1 MKLFCCILFIFLATV
16 NAMAQQSY
24 WQQRVDNVITA
35 TLNDKDHTL
44 DGFIKISY
52 TNNSPDTLTYIWFHL
67 WPNAYKN
74 DRTAFSEQMLE
85 MGNTKFY
92 FSAASQKG
100 YINQLDFRV
109 NDTRAVVQD
118 HPVHQDIVQVILPA
132 ALTPQQTVLITT
144 PFHVKLPD
152 RFSRLG
158 HDGQSYAITQWYP
171 KPAVYD
177 RRGWHPM
184 PYLAQGEF
192 YSEFGNFNVSITLP
206 ENYVVAATGQ
216 LQNTEELN
224 WLKTRAGFTWQPVRE
239 RKKVKGGMYK
249 TVQHNFPASSS
260 NVKTLQYTAENVHD
274 FAWFADKRFAV
285 TMDTCL
291 LASGEI
297 INTYAYCLPAQKQS
311 FANVQGYLKK
321 ALRFYSD
328 ALGQYPYPAASVV
341 QGFEGMNGGMEY
353 PMLGVVQ
360 SSNNQVLF
368 EKIVAHETG
377 HNWLYGVLASNEREH
392 AWMDEGM
399 TTFYDRRYSDAH
411 NSNLAFWRGMTP
423 EKINR
428 ILLESAIS
436 VKTDQPVDL
445 SAQEYSAFNYGLSV
459 YTKASLWMKLLEE
472 RLGQVRFDSAMQRYY
487 SNWQFKHPYPE
498 DFKSIVDKA
507 GDQNN
512 DSLFASLSATG
523 RLTPPAKKQ
532 IRLTLIG
539 KPDETGK
546 YHYIGIA
553 PALGYNYYDQLMVG
567 GIVHNYSLP
576 LQPFKFVVLPLY
588 ATGSK
593 QLNGIARVSY
603 TWYPQNVFYSVEA
616 GASGA
621 LFTRNTYTDSAGH
634 TNYLRFNKVAPYLR
648 FTFRNRDV
656 HSQLR
661 RYIQLKYYLIGEDN
675 LSFGWDSVEMKSTY
689 SVQKKRR
696 SLGQIRL
703 VTENYRALY
712 PYKWELQLEA
722 GKSFGRIA
730 YTGNYFFNYPKGG
743 GMNVRGFAGK
753 FFYLGNKSSLSYS
766 DTYPYYLN
774 MTAPKGEE
782 DYTYSNYFVGRNEFD
797 GFLSQQVMM
806 RDGGFKVRTDFLSN
820 KVGKTDNWLLAA
832 NFTSTIHPK
841 LPVKLFFDAG
851 TSSNAWESESDEPR
865 LLFDAGVQL
874 SLFKD
879 ILNIYVPVIYSKVYR
894 DYFRSTPGN
903 NFWQRISF
911 SIDIQHINFKKFHP
925 LLPF

>member
-1 MKLFCCILFIFLATV
+1 
-16 NAMAQQSY
+16 MAQQVY
-24 WQQRVDNVITA
+24 WQQRADNVITA

-52 TNNSPDTLTYIWFHL
+52 TNHSPDTLTYIWFHL

-74 DRTAFSEQMLE
+74 DRTAFSEQLVE

-92 FSAASQKG
+92 FSDASEKG

-109 NDTRAVVQD
+109 NDTRAIVQD
-118 HPVHQDIVQVILPA
+118 HPVHQDIVQLILPA
-132 ALTPQQTVLITT
+132 ALAPGQNILITT
-144 PFHVKLPD
+144 PFHVKIPNH
-152 RFSRLG
+152 FSRLG

-177 RRGWHPM
+177 RNGWHPM
-184 PYLAQGEF
+184 PYLDKGEF
-192 YSEFGNFNVSITLP
+192 YGEFGNFNVTITLP

-216 LQNTEELN
+216 LQNVEEQQ
-224 WLKTRAGFTWQPVRE
+224 WLKKRVYFTWQPVRE

-249 TVQHNFPASSS
+249 VVQQNFPTSASG
-260 NVKTLQYTAENVHD
+260 VKTLQYTAENVHD
-274 FAWFADKRFAV
+274 FAWFADKRFVV

-291 LASGEI
+291 LASGKQV
-297 INTYAYCLPAQKQS
+297 NTYAYHLLAQKQS
-311 FANVQGYLKK
+311 FANVHEYLKK
-321 ALRFYSD
+321 ALHFYSET
-328 ALGQYPYPAASVV
+328 LGQYPYPGISVV
-341 QGFEGMNGGMEY
+341 QGLAGTQGGMEY
-353 PMLGVVQ
+353 PGLAAVQ
-360 SSNNQVLF
+360 TTNNSALL
-368 EKIVAHETG
+368 EKIIAHETG
-377 HNWLYGVLASNEREH
+377 HNWLYAALASNEREH
-392 AWMDEGM
+392 AWMDEGVLSY
-399 TTFYDRRYSDAH
+399 YDQLYSNVNNIH
-411 NSNLAFWRGMTP
+411 PVFHWRGMTP
-423 EKINR
+423 ERLSR
-428 ILLESAIS
+428 IFLESAIA
-436 VKTDQPVDL
+436 VKKDQPIDL
-445 SAQEYSAFNYGLSV
+445 PADEYSAFNYSLSV
-459 YTKASLWMKLLEE
+459 YTKASQWMKLLEE
-472 RLGQVRFDSAMQRYY
+472 KLGRTRFDSAMRAYY
-487 SNWQFKHPYPE
+487 DHWQFKHPYPP
-498 DFKSIVDKA
+498 DFKNSIDTISEQKS
-507 GDQNN
+507 
-512 DSLFASLSATG
+512 DSLFALLSTKG
-523 RLTPPAKKQ
+523 SLTPQVKKQ
-532 IRLTLIG
+532 IRLAWIA

-546 YHYIGIA
+546 YNYIGIA
-553 PALGYNYYDQLMVG
+553 PAIGYNYYDQLMIG

-576 LQPFKFVVLPLY
+576 FKPFRFVVSPLY

-593 QLNGIARVSY
+593 KLNGIARLSY
-603 TWYPQNVFYSVEA
+603 TWYPENIFYSVEA

-621 LFTRNTYTDSAGH
+621 LFTRDAYTDSIGY
-634 TNYLRFNKVAPYLR
+634 TNYLRFSKIAPYLR
-648 FTFRNRDV
+648 FTFRNNDV

-661 RYIQLKYYLIGEDN
+661 RYIQLKYYLVREDN
-675 LSFGWDSVEMKSTY
+675 LSFGWDSVDMKSTY
-689 SVQKKRR
+689 SVQKQNR

-722 GKSFGRIA
+722 GKGFGRVA

-743 GMNVRGFAGK
+743 GMKVRGFAGK
-753 FFYLGNKSSLSYS
+753 FFYLGNKSALSYL

-774 MTAPKGEE
+774 MTAPKGDE
-782 DYTYSNYFVGRNEFD
+782 DYTYSNYFIGRNEFD

-832 NFTSTIHPK
+832 NFTSTIHPA

-865 LLFDAGVQL
+865 LLFDAGIQL
-874 SLFKD
+874 SFFKD
-879 ILNIYVPVIYSKVYR
+879 VLNVYVPVVYSKIYR

-911 SIDIQHINFKKFHP
+911 SIDIQDINFKKIHP